1 MSCRIVSG
9 SLPPQI
15 LTFATGEK
23 VPVVMML
30 WNLKGYM
37 AHANYQILG
46 SRIDVAVDKIRGWFI
61 TAGDNDQV
69 A

>member
-1 MSCRIVSG
+1 
-9 SLPPQI
+9 
-15 LTFATGEK
+15 
-23 VPVVMML
+23 VMML

-46 SRIDVAVDKIRGWFI
+46 SRIDVAVGKIRGWVI